1 MTPPVANSSAECLSV
16 VDARRTL
23 RTSSS
28 IKQVIELLRRPL
40 FILLALTVL
49 VVPRGISKGEF
60 FYHTDEMSH
69 AMNGVFVRDFL
80 ADLPVQHPVRYA
92 YEYYSKYPA
101 VALPHWP
108 PLFYA
113 FEGVLFLFFGL
124 APWVSRLTVL
134 GFALLAAYFWYR
146 TVERVGPQFQ
156 ACVSGVVLVCVP
168 YILRYERL
176 TMLEI
181 PALAVCLGAIYFW
194 LKFLDTD
201 RAQDMWTLAVLVVA
215 GFLMSQAAIFLVFF
229 ISMHLIVERRFQ
241 LFKRWDVW
249 LALLISAGLVVPW
262 YLLTQRTERAL
273 GTVATRV
280 IGHNLQYFTESS
292 TYTYYPVHLYKQ
304 LGPLV
309 LSFACI
315 GVVIALLKRSR
326 ANRLMLVW
334 AFTAYICFTLV
345 SEKDPRHTI
354 VWIPP
359 LLYLGLVAL
368 ESLSIRPKW
377 AVITSS
383 AVALFFLVNAIRAE
397 RPLVTG
403 PRDAAQ
409 YVLSLPESEIVYYQ
423 GFLSGDFIFFVRK
436 FDPEKRHMV
445 AREKQVVVGHL
456 GAEPRQVL
464 HSPQE
469 VLNFFQTW
477 GIRYA
482 IVEDRDP
489 YFGFAPVRELLNEG
503 QFELVRTFPILTNQ
517 EDFPAHE
524 IRVFRFRGE
533 LHRTDRPVTIPMM
546 TIRHNIPAD
555 LSELVGRPWP
565 NQSITGN

>member
-1 MTPPVANSSAECLSV
+1 MILHVANSSAECLSV
-16 VDARRTL
+16 VETPKTSRI
-23 RTSSS
+23 SSS
-28 IKQVIELLRRPL
+28 MKQVMGLLRRPL
-40 FILLALTVL
+40 FILLALTTL
-49 VVPRGISKGEF
+49 VVTRGIGKGEF

-80 ADLPVQHPVRYA
+80 ADLPLQHPVRYA
-92 YEYYSKYPA
+92 YEYYAKYPA

-113 FEGVLFLFFGL
+113 FEGILFLCFGL
-124 APWVSRLTVL
+124 SPWVSRLTVL

-146 TVERVGPQFQ
+146 TVERVSPPYKAF
-156 ACVSGVVLVCVP
+156 VSGVVLMCVP
-168 YILRYERL
+168 YMLRYERL

-201 RAQDMWTLAVLVVA
+201 RARYMWALAALSVA
-215 GFLMSQAAIFLVFF
+215 AFLTSQAAIFLVFF
-229 ISMHLIVERRFQ
+229 ISLHLIAERRFR
-241 LFKRWDVW
+241 LLKRWDVW
-249 LALLISAGLVVPW
+249 LALLTSAGMVLPW
-262 YLLTQRTERAL
+262 YLLTQRTERAI

-280 IGHNLQYFTESS
+280 IGHNLKYFLQGG
-292 TYTYYPVHLYKQ
+292 TYTYYPIHLYEQ
-304 LGPLV
+304 LGPVV
-309 LSFACI
+309 LSFACV
-315 GVVIALLKRSR
+315 GLVFALLKPSR
-326 ANRLMLVW
+326 CNRLMLVW
-334 AFTAYICFTLV
+334 ALAGYVCFSLV

-359 LLYLGLVAL
+359 LVYLGLLAL
-368 ESLSIRPKW
+368 ETLSIRRNW
-377 AVITSS
+377 AIISS
-383 AVALFFLVNAIRAE
+383 SVVALFFLVNAIRTE
-397 RPLVTG
+397 RPLVSG
-403 PRDAAQ
+403 PKDAAQ
-409 YVLSLPESEIVYYQ
+409 YVLSLPESDVVYYQ
-423 GFLSGDFIFFVRK
+423 GFLNGDFIFFVRE

-456 GAEPRQVL
+456 GGEPRQVL

-469 VLNFFQTW
+469 VLKFFQTW

-489 YFGFAPVRELLNEG
+489 YFGFAPVRDLLNSE

-517 EDFPAHE
+517 EDFPTHE
-524 IRVFRFRGE
+524 IRIFRYRGE
-533 LHRTDRPVTIPMM
+533 LHRTNQAVTIPMM
-546 TIRHNIPAD
+546 TIRHNIPVN

-565 NQSITGN
+565 N

>member
-16 VDARRTL
+16 VEAPKTSRI
-23 RTSSS
+23 SSS
-28 IKQVIELLRRPL
+28 MKQVIGLLKRPL
-40 FILLALTVL
+40 FILLALTAL

-92 YEYYSKYPA
+92 YEYYAKYPA

-113 FEGVLFLFFGL
+113 FEGILFLFFGL
-124 APWVSRLTVL
+124 SPWVSRLTVL
-134 GFALLAAYFWYR
+134 GFAMLAVYFWYR
-146 TVERVGPQFQ
+146 TVERVSPPYQ
-156 ACVSGVVLVCVP
+156 AFVSGVVLVCVP

-201 RAQDMWTLAVLVVA
+201 RRQYMWTLAAFSVA
-215 GFLMSQAAIFLVFF
+215 GFLMSQAAVFLVFF
-229 ISMHLIVERRFQ
+229 IFIHLIVERRFR
-241 LFKRWDVW
+241 LLKRWDVW
-249 LALLISAGLVVPW
+249 LALLISAGIVLPW

-280 IGHNLQYFTESS
+280 IGHNLRYFTESRN
-292 TYTYYPVHLYKQ
+292 YTYYPVHLYEQ
-304 LGPLV
+304 LGPVV

-315 GVVIALLKRSR
+315 GLVLALLKPSR

-334 AFTAYICFTLV
+334 AFAGYICFTLV

-359 LLYLGLVAL
+359 LVYLGLMAL
-368 ESLSIRPKW
+368 ETLSIRRRW
-377 AVITSS
+377 AIITSS
-383 AVALFFLVNAIRAE
+383 AAALFFLVNAIRTD
-397 RPLVTG
+397 RPLVSG
-403 PRDAAQ
+403 PGDAAQ

-436 FDPEKRHMV
+436 LDPEKRHMV

-464 HSPQE
+464 HSAEE

-489 YFGFAPVRELLNEG
+489 YFGFAPVRQLLNSG

-517 EDFPAHE
+517 EDVPVHE
-524 IRVFRFRGE
+524 IRIFRYRGE
-533 LHRTDRPVTIPMM
+533 LRRTNQPVTIPMM